1 MVAQPEE
8 NPVSLST
15 PHRSTSREERERREK
30 SGKAR
35 KRHIGSVVEE
45 NKVDTERTNKKRK
58 CETESDQKKSEEIA
72 NLEELLEKK
81 KRELEQVSHDDK
93 LSSREE
99 SERSNRKR
107 ARGANKQPRDAK
119 VNKPTKAQIKLSW
132 IDDQNSE
139 EGDSSVEL
147 GVRLCQDKGQRHKGE
162 DSENTSNTGKN
173 NKPGKSTRR
182 FRPREQVDEE
192 EESKKTPLYRRTQ
205 PKVAESAQKA
215 KHRSDAK
222 GLEEKNTAGNKT
234 QSVSPRAS
242 CGRSISPPPPSP
254 EPSSARRTEA
264 VSAPLPKF
272 TPCVTNSTSS
282 SDKSSSTASC
292 TDKVLLKTTEHQT
305 EGPCEGASEL
315 KTFLPAA
322 TPTSNTP
329 CSKEQ
334 RSSGSKGQPA
344 KKDIFT
350 AFLPIAK
357 EFLGCPSTSNQHTDQ
372 SSTSAKVPSPTREKA
387 YLSEKEEEEV
397 MEWEEVDVEQAVEA
411 SSRVRELLKEEVIM
425 MEVMEGVEEE
435 GERDM
440 VPAAEGQHGKLVMVV
455 DTNVLLSN
463 GFPLVQELIQ
473 RGVCTVFL
481 PWQVPSE
488 YELKIFWV
496 NGDEA
501 PSENGF
507 ECRSYKNLI
516 DINLALRLQFR

>member
-1 MVAQPEE
+1 MVAQSGE
-8 NPVSLST
+8 NPASF
-15 PHRSTSREERERREK
+15 STSRHPSSKEERERREK
-30 SGKAR
+30 SGKTR
-35 KRHIGSVVEE
+35 KRHIGRVVEV

-58 CETESDQKKSEEIA
+58 CEPESDRQKREEIA

-93 LSSREE
+93 LSSKEW

-107 ARGANKQPRDAK
+107 ARGTNKQPRDAK
-119 VNKPTKAQIKLSW
+119 LNKQTKAQVKLSW

-147 GVRLCQDKGQRHKGE
+147 GVRLCQDKDQRNKGD
-162 DSENTSNTGKN
+162 DSKDTSNKGKN
-173 NKPGKSTRR
+173 SKSGKSSRR

-192 EESKKTPLYRRTQ
+192 EESKKTPLYRRTK
-205 PKVAESAQKA
+205 PKVAESPQKA

-222 GLEEKNTAGNKT
+222 GLEETNTAGKKHHKI
-234 QSVSPRAS
+234 SPRTS
-242 CGRSISPPPPSP
+242 CGSSLCPPPPSS
-254 EPSSARRTEA
+254 EPSSARRTKA
-264 VSAPLPKF
+264 VSAPLPKS
-272 TPCVTNSTSS
+272 TPCVTNSTSFG
-282 SDKSSSTASC
+282 DKSSSTSSR

-315 KTFLPAA
+315 KTYSLPAV
-322 TPTSNTP
+322 TSTSNSS

-334 RSSGSKGQPA
+334 RSSGSKGPA
-344 KKDIFT
+344 PTNKDIFT

-357 EFLGCPSTSNQHTDQ
+357 DSLGGPSTSNQHTNQ
-372 SSTSAKVPSPTREKA
+372 SSTSAKVPSPPREKA
-387 YLSEKEEEEV
+387 CLSEKEEEEV

-425 MEVMEGVEEE
+425 MEGVEEE
-435 GERDM
+435 GMCDM

-488 YELKIFWV
+488 YELKIF
-496 NGDEA
+496 
-501 PSENGF
+501 
-507 ECRSYKNLI
+507 
-516 DINLALRLQFR
+516 